1 MLISSS
7 RLIGTPVMSL
17 QTGGRLAVTK
27 AALIDPRSL
36 FILAFELDGN
46 QLDQHPSFVTV
57 RDIRE
62 IGTMGMIVDSSDEF
76 IGLGDV
82 IKIQEVYSFNFK
94 LDNLLVKDEKGRR
107 VGKVNSYSVEPGSFL
122 VKQLRVRRPLLKS
135 LTDTE
140 LLIDRSQIVEI
151 SNEAVVIKAEDQSV
165 RSHVKAAAG
174 AYTNPFRNT
183 ATPQPETINRRQ

>member
-17 QTGGRLAVTK
+17 QTGARLAVTK
-27 AALIDPRSL
+27 TPVIDPRNL

-46 QLDQHPSFVTV
+46 LLDQHPSFLTV
-57 RDIRE
+57 SDIRE
-62 IGTMGMIVDSSDEF
+62 VSTMGIIIDSSDEF

-82 IKIQEVYSFNFK
+82 IKIDEVYTFK
-94 LDNLLVKDEKGRR
+94 FSLDNLPVKDTSDNKLGR
-107 VGKVNSYSVEPGSFL
+107 VAGYSIEPGSFM
-122 VKQLRVRRPLLKS
+122 VKQLKVRRPILKS

-151 SNEAVVIKAEDQSV
+151 SNDAITVKSEESSV

-174 AYTNPFRNT
+174 AYTNPFRST
-183 ATPQPETINRRQ
+183 ATPQPETIDHQ